1 MLLIGVAVLVG
12 LAVAGGFAL
21 PDRASI
27 ERGIVIERAPA
38 TVFTVLDGFRHYEH
52 WSPLASLD
60 PAMKT
65 RLEGPIDGVGAR
77 YLWRSEMPSVGSGS
91 QQIVESVPYSHV
103 VVHRVFSGSDAQ
115 NTAAFELTP
124 EGEATR
130 VTWHHEVAFGSSLVD
145 RYMGL
150 MLERM
155 VGPDCERGLA
165 RLKAHVESLPAVD
178 FAGIPVERIDVAAR
192 SIAYV
197 SGRSDTAP
205 LAIARA
211 YEKAYTQVTSA
222 LSRDGVK
229 PSGPPL
235 AIGRSWDAE
244 RHVYEFDAAIP
255 VPRGTRQPRT
265 DRTVKIGESYTGLV
279 LRSVHRGPHEGLAA
293 HLQKLMAYKLAVGFE
308 SNGSPWDVYISGAN
322 GPATGQVIE
331 TYVPVR

>member
-1 MLLIGVAVLVG
+1 MIGVALLVG
-12 LAVAGGFAL
+12 LAVAGGFVL

-27 ERGIVIERAPA
+27 ERGILIDRAPA

-77 YLWRSEMPSVGSGS
+77 YVWSSEIPSVGSGS

-103 VVHRVFSGSDAQ
+103 VVHMVFSGSDAQ
-115 NTAAFELTP
+115 NTAAFDLVP
-124 EGEATR
+124 EGEGTR

-165 RLKAHVESLPAVD
+165 QLKAHVESLPAVD
-178 FAGIPVERIDVAAR
+178 FAGITVDRIDIAAR
-192 SIAYV
+192 PIAYV

-205 LAIARA
+205 LSIARA
-211 YEKAYTQVTSA
+211 YEKAYAQLTAA
-222 LSRDGVK
+222 LSRDAVK

-235 AIGRSWDAE
+235 AIGRKWDAD

-255 VPRGTRQPRT
+255 VPAGTRQPRT
-265 DRTVKIGESYTGLV
+265 DRTVRIGESYAGLV

-308 SNGSPWDVYISGAN
+308 SNGSPWDVYISNAN
-322 GPATGQVIE
+322 GAGPGPVTE
-331 TYVPVR
+331 TYVPVK